1 MLHLENKIFID
12 KKKQKNKK
20 TYNSWFRALKNFKIQ
35 EGYLAKLER

>member
-1 MLHLENKIFID
+1 MLYLENKIFID
-12 KKKQKNKK
+12 KKKKK